1 MSYQYDLF
9 VIGAGS
15 GGVRA
20 SRVAASKGYKV
31 AVAEGS
37 ALGGTCVNIGCV
49 PKKLFVYGSEFGH
62 GFDEAAGF
70 GWSHQ
75 GVEFN
80 WSVLRDNK
88 TKEIQRLNGI
98 YGNLLSNAGVE
109 LISGYASFVDAH
121 TVMVDGKTYTAER
134 ILIAV
139 GAKPFIPEFKGSDLV
154 VSSNEMFFLEALPKK
169 ALVVGGGYIA
179 VEFAGI
185 LNGLG
190 VDTSLAYR
198 GDQLLRGFDQ
208 DVRDFASEEYKK
220 SGIDVRLNTDVDF
233 IELADASN
241 PQGARTVH
249 FKDGHVEEFG
259 LILYATGRV
268 PNVASLSLEKAGVET
283 GKNGAVLVDKNF
295 TTSAQ
300 SVFALGDVTDRV
312 QLTPV
317 AIKEAMALIAYWFE
331 GKEVTFDYDN
341 IPTAVF
347 SQPAIGTVGL
357 TEQEAEKRGMD
368 FRVYQTDFRPM
379 KHTLS
384 GGTSRSLMKLLVNNA
399 DDKVI
404 GAHMVGDYAGE
415 IIQGLGIAIK
425 AGATKA
431 DFDDTVGVHPTSA
444 EEFVTFSAASLKK
457 K

>member
-249 FKDGHVEEFG
+249 FKNGQTEEFG

-283 GKNGAVLVDKNF
+283 GKNGAVIVDKNF

-444 EEFVTFSAASLKK
+444 EEFVTFSAASLKQ
-457 K
+457 

>member
-20 SRVAASKGYKV
+20 SRIAASKGYKV
-31 AVAEGS
+31 AVAEAS

-49 PKKLFVYGSEFGH
+49 PKKLFVYGSEYGH
-62 GFDEAAGF
+62 GFAEAEGF
-70 GWSHQ
+70 GWSKQ
-75 GVEFN
+75 DVSFD
-80 WSVLRDNK
+80 WPTLRDNK
-88 TKEIQRLNGI
+88 TKEIERLNGI
-98 YGNLLSNAGVE
+98 YQNMLTKAGVE
-109 LISGYASFVDAH
+109 IINGYAKFIDAH
-121 TVMVDGKTYTAER
+121 TVDVNGQTYTAEK

-139 GAKPFIPEFKGSDLV
+139 GAKPYIPEIEGAELA
-154 VSSNEMFFLEALPKK
+154 VSSNEMFYLDTLPKK

-198 GDQLLRGFDQ
+198 GEQVLRGFDQ
-208 DVRDFASEEYKK
+208 DVRDFASNEYIK
-220 SGIDVRLNTDVDF
+220 SGIDLRINTD
-233 IELADASN
+233 IKSMRLADN
-241 PQGARTVH
+241 EQVNGARIVT
-249 FKDGHVEEFG
+249 FKDGQEEAFD

-268 PNVASLSLEKAGVET
+268 PYTDGLNLEAAGIELDKGAIKVNQNFET
-283 GKNGAVLVDKNF
+283 SSKNI
-295 TTSAQ
+295 
-300 SVFALGDVTDRV
+300 FALGDVINRV

-317 AIKEAMALIAYWFE
+317 AIGEAMALIQYWFE
-331 GKEVTFDYDN
+331 GSSKDYDYDN

-347 SQPAIGTVGL
+347 SQPPIGTVGL
-357 TEQEAEKRGMD
+357 SEQEAEARGID
-368 FRVYQTDFRPM
+368 FRVYQGDFRAM

-384 GGTSRSLMKLLVNNA
+384 GSDARCLTKLLVNN
-399 DDKVI
+399 DNDKVI
-404 GAHMVGDYAGE
+404 GCHMVGDYAGE

-431 DFDDTVGVHPTSA
+431 DFDATVGVHPSTA
-444 EEFVTFSAASLKK
+444 EEFVTFSEGSLKK
-457 K
+457 R